1 MIASLKPY
9 LLAGENVTGLVMP
22 DTPGLSAS
30 ENVRVEADALRS
42 NLPERTHSAYMG
54 KRLLRHGAITN
65 GYVMHT
71 GAAINVYAEG
81 TPDTLLASYAD
92 TTVDPVLATV
102 AFEHGVFIVEKTS
115 KKLLFFDVASSA
127 LTLITSNTLHV
138 ANFKQRF
145 VFSHPGTFFDQLF
158 AGTSLAL
165 EDLGETA
172 LPGATEISAKSSR
185 TLCWGGI
192 ASDWLAAM
200 LDLSTLLS
208 VVTDTKEVTVG
219 EPGSEETYDLFKCFA
234 GQLYMTDGEKDLYY
248 EDENGN
254 IALFHAGAVGANLY
268 LFAPT
273 LSSYYGCNKD
283 DETEVARFAIDDFLR
298 SNDWGYTVLP
308 GGYDITGVWAMADEI
323 LVSTEAALWVLR
335 PLGTEPSFSVSKLAN
350 FGAAVLGGNQHT
362 AVIVA
367 MDGKVHLYADGKLET
382 VRTDSS
388 LSFVY
393 VSADELDGAVFL
405 CDGTTTRYRREGR
418 WTTLLAKITDAHNGV
433 LVGTYSTTLPSFTTN
448 VLRLGD
454 TRLKCVRSV
463 RVQGSG
469 ALYAQL
475 FFREQENAPWKSTT
489 TVLLDASG
497 TALFSVTCYEFK
509 VRIYGIAG
517 ATFYDVLV
525 DYDIDRKSNVM
536 KTRRI

>member
-81 TPDTLLASYAD
+81 TPDTLLASYVD
-92 TTVDPVLATV
+92 KTVDPVLATV

-127 LTLITSNTLHV
+127 LTLITPNTLHV
-138 ANFKQRF
+138 ANFKQRL
-145 VFSHPGTFFDQLF
+145 VFSNPGTFFDMLF
-158 AGTSLAL
+158 AGVNLTLST
-165 EDLGETA
+165 LGETA

-200 LDLSTLLS
+200 LNPMSLLS
-208 VVTDTKEVTVG
+208 AISDTKVVEDDD
-219 EPGSEETYDLFKCFA
+219 ENSYLLSRCYA
-234 GQLYMTDGEKDLYY
+234 GQLYLRDGTLDMYY
-248 EDENGN
+248 EDENGD
-254 IALFHAGAVGANLY
+254 LVLHTAGEEGAGTVA
-268 LFAPT
+268 FVPT
-273 LSSYYGCNKD
+273 LSSYYGFL
-283 DETEVARFAIDDFLR
+283 ESEEAAVARYSLDDFLR
-298 SNDWGYTVLP
+298 TRDWGYTVLP

-350 FGAAVLGGNQHT
+350 FGAAVLGGNQQT

-367 MDGKVHLYADGKLET
+367 TDGKVHLYADGKLET
-382 VRTDSS
+382 VRTDNS

-463 RVQGSG
+463 RVQGSN

-525 DYDIDRKSNVM
+525 DYDITSKSNFM
-536 KTRRI
+536 RTRRV